1 MALSSALGRLRWT
14 AIAEGISYL
23 LFALTMPLKYFM
35 DIPGPNKV
43 VGMAHGVLFMLYV
56 LLVIQCAYLYKWS
69 WKVTG
74 IALLFYYSC
83 GYLLRARQ
91 VFWGAAERSILSWS
105 YFRVVGIIAYEG
117 NTVGLIHTPPANK

>member
-35 DIPGPNKV
+35 EIPGPNKV

-74 IALLFYYSC
+74 IALLASIIPAGTFYVHAKYF
-83 GYLLRARQ
+83 GEQ
-91 VFWGAAERSILSWS
+91 QNVRS
-105 YFRVVGIIAYEG
+105 
-117 NTVGLIHTPPANK
+117 